1 MSASIALVSA
11 KIGWG
16 GFAATGCCS
25 DCMPWGKGATPR
37 QRNGGKACNER
48 GIMHLAPDIG
58 GGQDRGKIGW
68 KEWETFNIQHPTSKG
83 ENVTSD
89 RRATEEE
96 TKQEF

>member
-1 MSASIALVSA
+1 
-11 KIGWG
+11 
-16 GFAATGCCS
+16 
-25 DCMPWGKGATPR
+25 
-37 QRNGGKACNER
+37 
-48 GIMHLAPDIG
+48 MHLAPDIG